1 MWADQARLLASRC
14 SRGWASGLK
23 VRRILLLGRSA
34 PAARCRRVL
43 LREALAQAVDAFLL
57 DDRVELGAVGH
68 HQPHALHHD
77 VGHLPG
83 LVALTHLELSPQRLT
98 PPAPPPSAP

>member
-34 PAARCRRVL
+34 PADRRRRVL
-43 LREALAQAVDAFLL
+43 LREALEQAVDAFLL

-68 HQPHALHHD
+68 HQAHALDHD
-77 VGHLPG
+77 VVQLPG
-83 LVALTHLELSPQRLT
+83 LVGLAHVELDRQRLAAR
-98 PPAPPPSAP
+98 APELA